1 MRTFERPVLDI
12 SETLDASFPPIAD
25 YAFLSDCEN
34 TCLVAPTGA
43 VEWMCLPEPH
53 DSSVFGALLDRSA
66 GTFRLSPADQAV
78 PAHRQYVPGT
88 MVLHTTWQCAN
99 GWLAVH
105 DFLAVG
111 HWYHQGERVAR
122 YRRVPGDFEARH
134 LLIRVATCL
143 LGTVDVVLDCEPTF
157 DYGREDAVWEYTESD
172 YSAVATTNNGGPR
185 LQLSG
190 DMRFGIEGRAV
201 RSRRRL
207 VEGESVYVA
216 MGWSDEPL
224 PASRAEVDAYQAETS
239 RFWRG
244 WLDGGRFPDHPWRE
258 FLQRSALTLKGLT
271 YAPTGAL
278 LAAPTTSLPE
288 SIGGSRNWDYR
299 FTWVRD
305 AAFALR
311 ALRSLGF
318 DTEADD
324 FLAFLSDALDSD
336 SARVGTRQN
345 LRVLYPVNG
354 EPPVDE
360 IDLDHLS
367 GYAGSHP
374 VRVGNAAHD
383 QLQLDILGAIVDCVF
398 EHTRTR
404 DSLSERSWRIV
415 VQVVEEVLRRWRE
428 PDRGIWEMRGAPQH
442 FVYSKVMCW
451 VALDRGARLAVL
463 RGEHERAR
471 GWFEAARAIH
481 EDVCANGVDAR
492 GVFTQAYGSTA
503 LDASALDL
511 VLVDFLPADD
521 PRIRATVMAIATELA
536 DGAFVYRYEVESA
549 DDGLVGETEATFTV
563 CSFWLVSALGSIGEI
578 DLARSHYERLVAAAS
593 PLGLF
598 AEEIDASSGRH
609 LGNFPQG
616 LTHLA
621 MINATLRLIRAE
633 PGEGRSFGRLA
644 GAPSWWN
651 AAGKEGRTITPTS
664 EEPVELPVFPESV
677 GVPELGG
684 SFAPRG

>member
-1 MRTFERPVLDI
+1 MDSF
-12 SETLDASFPPIAD
+12 ETLDANFPPIAD

-43 VEWMCLPEPH
+43 VEWMCVPQPH
-53 DSSVFGALLDRSA
+53 DSSIFGALLDRSA

-88 MVLHTTWQCAN
+88 MVLNTTWQSAN

-122 YRRVPGDFEARH
+122 YQRVPGDFEARH

-157 DYGREDAVWEYTESD
+157 DYGREDAVWQYTRSD
-172 YSAVATTNNGGPR
+172 YGAVATVNDGAPR

-190 DMRFGIEGRAV
+190 DMRFGIEGRVV

-216 MGWSDEPL
+216 MGWSDEAL
-224 PASRAEVDAYQAETS
+224 PASRAEVDAYLAETS

-258 FLQRSALTLKGLT
+258 HLQRSALTLKGLS

-288 SIGGSRNWDYR
+288 FVGGSRNWDYR

-324 FLAFLSDALDSD
+324 FLSFLSDALDSD
-336 SARVGTRQN
+336 SARFGTRQN
-345 LRVLYPVNG
+345 LRVLYPVSG

-360 IDLDHLS
+360 VELDHLL
-367 GYAGSHP
+367 GYAGSRP

-415 VQVVEEVLRRWRE
+415 VQVVEEALRRWRE
-428 PDRGIWEMRGAPQH
+428 PDRGIWEMRGEPQH

-451 VALDRGARLAVL
+451 VAVDRGARLAVL

-471 GWFEAARAIH
+471 RWFEEARVIH
-481 EDVCANGVDAR
+481 EDVCANGVDER
-492 GVFTQAYGSTA
+492 GVFTQTYGSTA

-521 PRIRATVMAIATELA
+521 PRIRATVMAIDAELT
-536 DGAFVYRYEVESA
+536 DGAFVYRYVSEST
-549 DDGLVGETEATFTV
+549 DDGLVGEPEGTFTV
-563 CSFWLVSALGSIGEI
+563 CSFWLVSALVSIGKL
-578 DLARSHYERLVAAAS
+578 DLARGHYERLVGAAS

-598 AEEIDASSGRH
+598 AEEIDSPTGRQ

-633 PGEGRSFGRLA
+633 RGEGRPFRRVA

-664 EEPVELPVFPESV
+664 DDSVEAP
-677 GVPELGG
+677 
-684 SFAPRG
+684 SFHETLEILDFGDSISPRG

>member
-1 MRTFERPVLDI
+1 MDS
-12 SETLDASFPPIAD
+12 SETLIASFPPIAD

-43 VEWMCLPEPH
+43 IEWMCVPQPH
-53 DSSVFGALLDRSA
+53 DSSVFGSLLDRSA

-88 MVLHTTWQCAN
+88 MVLNTTWQSAN

-111 HWYHQGERVAR
+111 HWYHQGERVER

-157 DYGREDAVWEYTESD
+157 DYGREDALWQYTGAD
-172 YSAVATTNNGGPR
+172 YSSVATTNDHAPR
-185 LQLSG
+185 LAVSG
-190 DMRFGIEGRAV
+190 DMRLGIEGRAV
-201 RSRRRL
+201 RSRRQL
-207 VEGESVYVA
+207 VEGESVYVV
-216 MGWSDEPL
+216 MGWSDEPM
-224 PASRAEVDAYQAETS
+224 PVSRAEVDVYQAETS

-288 SIGGSRNWDYR
+288 AVGGSRNWDYR

-324 FLAFLSDALDSD
+324 FLAFISDALDSD
-336 SARVGTRQN
+336 SARVGVRQN
-345 LRVLYPVNG
+345 LRVLYPVSG
-354 EPPVDE
+354 EPPIDE
-360 IDLDHLS
+360 VELAHLS
-367 GYAGSHP
+367 GYAGSRP

-415 VQVVEEVLRRWRE
+415 VQVVEEVIRRWRE
-428 PDRGIWEMRGAPQH
+428 PDRGIWEMRGEPQH

-451 VALDRGARLAVL
+451 VAVDRGARLAVL
-463 RGEHERAR
+463 RGEHERASE
-471 GWFEAARAIH
+471 WFDEARLIH
-481 EDVCANGVDAR
+481 EDVCANGVDER
-492 GVFTQAYGSTA
+492 GVFTQAYGSRS
-503 LDASALDL
+503 LDASGLNL
-511 VLVDFLPADD
+511 VLMDFLPADD
-521 PRIRATVMAIATELA
+521 PRVRATVMAIVDELA
-536 DGAFVYRYEVESA
+536 VGAFVYRYEVQSA
-549 DDGLVGETEATFTV
+549 DDGLVGEPEGTFTV
-563 CSFWLVSALGSIGEI
+563 CSFWLVSALVAIGEM
-578 DLARSHYERLVAAAS
+578 DLARSYYERLAGAAS

-598 AEEIDASSGRH
+598 AEEIDPLTSRH
-609 LGNFPQG
+609 FGNFPQG

-621 MINATLRLIRAE
+621 LINATLRLIQAE
-633 PGEGRSFGRLA
+633 RGEGRPWGRLA
-644 GAPSWWN
+644 GAPSWWY
-651 AAGKEGRTITPTS
+651 AAGKEGRTISPLPEELSAPLTS
-664 EEPVELPVFPESV
+664 QESV
-677 GVPELGG
+677 GLADHGAAEV
-684 SFAPRG
+684 SRG

>member
-1 MRTFERPVLDI
+1 MERPALDI
-12 SETLDASFPPIAD
+12 AETLDASFPPIAD

-43 VEWMCLPEPH
+43 VEWMCVPQPH
-53 DSSVFGALLDRSA
+53 DSSIFGALLDRSA

-88 MVLHTTWQCAN
+88 MVLNTTWQSAN

-157 DYGREDAVWEYTESD
+157 DYGREDAVWQYTQSD
-172 YSAVATTNNGGPR
+172 YSTVATVNDGTPR

-190 DMRFGIEGRAV
+190 DMRLGIEGRAV
-201 RSRRRL
+201 RARRRL

-224 PASRAEVDAYQAETS
+224 PVTRAEVDAFQAETS

-288 SIGGSRNWDYR
+288 AVGGSRNWDYR

-354 EPPVDE
+354 DPPINEV
-360 IDLDHLS
+360 DLDHLS
-367 GYAGSHP
+367 GYAGSRP

-428 PDRGIWEMRGAPQH
+428 PDRGIWEMRGEPQH

-451 VALDRGARLAVL
+451 VAADRGGRLAVL
-463 RGEHERAR
+463 RGDPERAQR
-471 GWFEAARAIH
+471 WFEAAHAIH

-492 GVFTQAYGSTA
+492 GVFTQSYGSTA

-521 PRIRATVMAIATELA
+521 PRIRATVMAIAAELA

-549 DDGLVGETEATFTV
+549 DDGLVGEPEATFTV
-563 CSFWLVSALGSIGEI
+563 CSFWLVSALASIGEI
-578 DLARSHYERLVAAAS
+578 DLARSHYERLAGAAS
-593 PLGLF
+593 SLGLF
-598 AEEIDASSGRH
+598 AEEIDALSGRH

-633 PGEGRSFGRLA
+633 RGEVRPLGRIA

-651 AAGKEGRTITPTS
+651 AAGKGGRTITPTS
-664 EEPVELPVFPESV
+664 EEPVEANLGQESLD
-677 GVPELGG
+677 VPDFGG
-684 SFAPRG
+684 SFVP